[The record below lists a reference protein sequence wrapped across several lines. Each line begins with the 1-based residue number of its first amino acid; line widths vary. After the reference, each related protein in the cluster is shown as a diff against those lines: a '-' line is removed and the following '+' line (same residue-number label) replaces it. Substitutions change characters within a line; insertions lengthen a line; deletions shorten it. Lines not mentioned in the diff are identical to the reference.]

1 MTRILR
7 LTTVAAASGALLL
20 SSPAKA
26 VTILGT
32 GVNAEEV
39 AALVGILTQSTQTA
53 ITVDQ
58 LLTKTQ
64 QSIEVAQEAAGLLRT
79 ASEVVVDFQY
89 LSTNPNQIFDD
100 AQSAFGASFPELQ
113 AIAQDVEIAR
123 SNLAGERAGDPRTT
137 FDLIAHAR
145 QTSQGSYQTLMAFDN
160 LADGQLSGYLKNV
173 SLLQEGAKAAQDL
186 RQEAELQMNAQK
198 AAVIAA
204 RAATLSATAENQSA
218 LANLET
224 SRVLQ
229 QQYVNER
236 RDRAAKELAKDKN
249 AKDLDA
255 VIPTDESVDGLKM
268 LRTLRDDP
276 AADVVPTTE
285 RGRP

>member
-1 MTRILR
+1 MTRVLR
-7 LTTVAAASGALLL
+7 LATASAASLGLLL

-26 VTILGT
+26 ITILGT

-64 QSIEVAQEAAGLLRT
+64 QGIEVAQETASLLRA

-100 AQSAFGASFPELQ
+100 AQASFGASFPELE
-113 AIAQDVEIAR
+113 AIARDVETAR
-123 SNLAGERAGDPRTT
+123 SNLAGERAGDPRTV
-137 FDLIAHAR
+137 FELIAHAR
-145 QTSQGSYQTLMAFDN
+145 QTTQGSYQTLISFDN
-160 LADGQLSGYLKNV
+160 LADGHLSGYLRNV
-173 SLLQEGAKAAQDL
+173 ALLKETAKAAQDL
-186 RQEAELQMNAQK
+186 RQEAEGQINAQK
-198 AAVIAA
+198 AAIIAA
-204 RAATLSATAENQSA
+204 RAAAVSATAESQSA
-218 LANLET
+218 AANLET
-224 SRVLQ
+224 SRILQ

-236 RDRAAKELAKDKN
+236 RDRAAKELAKEKN

-255 VIPTDESVDGLKM
+255 VVPADESVDGLKL
-268 LRTLRDDP
+268 LRTLRQDP
-276 AADVVPTTE
+276 AAPVVPTVE
-285 RGRP
+285 GQQ

>member
-1 MTRILR
+1 MTRVLR
-7 LTTVAAASGALLL
+7 ITTATAASVGLLL
-20 SSPAKA
+20 ASPAKA
-26 VTILGT
+26 ITILGT

-64 QSIEVAQEAAGLLRT
+64 QSIEVAQETAGLLRA

-100 AQSAFGASFPELQ
+100 AQASFGASFPELE
-113 AIAQDVEIAR
+113 AIARDVETAR
-123 SNLAGERAGDPRTT
+123 ANLAGERAGDPRTT

-145 QTSQGSYQTLMAFDN
+145 QTTQGSYQTLMAFDN
-160 LADGQLSGYLKNV
+160 LGDGQLTAYLRNV
-173 SLLQEGAKAAQDL
+173 ELLKETAKAAQDL
-186 RQEAELQMNAQK
+186 RQEAEGQINAQK
-198 AAVIAA
+198 AAIIAA
-204 RAATLSATAENQSA
+204 RAAAVSATAESQSA
-218 LANLET
+218 SANLET

-236 RDRAAKELAKDKN
+236 RDRAAKELAKEEN
-249 AKDLDA
+249 GKDLNA
-255 VIPTDESVDGLKM
+255 VMPADETVDGLKM
-268 LRTLRDDP
+268 LRTLRENP
-276 AADVVPTTE
+276 TAEVVPTAE
-285 RGRP
+285 GQQ

>member
-1 MTRILR
+1 MTRVLR
-7 LTTVAAASGALLL
+7 FTAATVAGVALLL
-20 SSPAKA
+20 SPPAQA
-26 VTILGT
+26 ITVLGT

-64 QSIEVAQEAAGLLRT
+64 RGIEVAQETASLLRA

-89 LSTNPNQIFDD
+89 LSTNPNQIYDD
-100 AQSAFGASFPELQ
+100 AQASFGASFPELE
-113 AIAQDVEIAR
+113 AIARDVETAR
-123 SNLAGERAGDPRTT
+123 SNLAGERAGDPRTV

-145 QTSQGSYQTLMAFDN
+145 QTTQGSYQTLIAFDN
-160 LADGQLSGYLKNV
+160 LADGQLSGYLRNV
-173 SLLQEGAKAAQDL
+173 ALLKETAKAAQDL
-186 RQEAELQMNAQK
+186 RQEAEGQINAQK
-198 AAVIAA
+198 AAIIAA
-204 RAATLSATAENQSA
+204 RAAAVSATAEAQSA
-218 LANLET
+218 SANLET

-236 RDRAAKELAKDKN
+236 RDRAAKELAKEKN

-255 VIPTDESVDGLKM
+255 VIPADESVDGLKM
-268 LRTLRDDP
+268 LRTLREDP
-276 AADVVPTTE
+276 TADVVPPTE
-285 RGRP
+285 GKQ